1 MIEHINVPI
10 YGAVGSLAGLVAQ
23 ITAPSLPDDFKSWP
37 VTAMLAFLLLAS
49 LSVICWLSYLREKS
63 TVSGSR
69 AVEETARAIQAMSD
83 NQGTE
88 TNAIKELAYDVRE
101 SAKATSELVA
111 IMRARPCLK

>member
-1 MIEHINVPI
+1 MIEHMNLPI
-10 YGAVGSLAGLVAQ
+10 YSAVGSVAGLVAQ
-23 ITAPSLPDDFKSWP
+23 ITAPSLPDDFQTWP

-63 TVSGSR
+63 TISGSK

-83 NQGTE
+83 NQGTG
-88 TNAIKELAYDVRE
+88 TTAIKELAYDVRE

-111 IMRARPCLK
+111 VMRARPCIK